1 VNASFLS
8 AYQVHTVGSAIHKEY
23 WIPAADLSKFNENI
37 VGAIEVI
44 AEYHRE

>member
-8 AYQVHTVGSAIHKEY
+8 AHDVHTVGIAIHKEY
-23 WIPAADLSKFNENI
+23 WIPAADLPQFNENI
-37 VGAIEVI
+37 VGDVEVI